1 MSNEIALQNQTPD
14 WMIADKHDG
23 TEEMSRFVVFP
34 RLVIVQP
41 TAKDPLDKYDA
52 GTPVIMPNE
61 TVLSTFNKAEKCL
74 DEPFIIVPIF
84 FFAEYTLDNPRE
96 VWTAHGR
103 VRERSFDHDSELAR
117 KCNDWNARSFPCP
130 EMPAKECVH
139 TTRLNFILWLHSPS
153 GAFQSTPCMFSFK
166 RAETRSGMA
175 FNSLIK
181 ARNAPIYG
189 CQFYA
194 DVGHRSNDKGQWYG
208 LDISNPPAEIGPW
221 VANREMYESYKEEHI
236 GLRAAHESKLIAG
249 SETDELEDS
258 TYTAEAAPEM

>member
-1 MSNEIALQNQTPD
+1 MSTEISKLSVTPD
-14 WMIADKHDG
+14 WMTADKNDG

-41 TAKDPLDKYDA
+41 TAKDPLDKNDA

-61 TVLSTFNKAEKCL
+61 LVLSPFNKAEKHL
-74 DEPFIIVPIF
+74 SEPFVVVPIF

-96 VWTAHGR
+96 VWAAHGR
-103 VRERSFDHDSELAR
+103 VRERSFDHDSEIAR
-117 KCNDWNARSFPCP
+117 KCSDWNARTFPCP
-130 EMPAKECVH
+130 EMQNKECVY
-139 TTRLNFILWLHSPS
+139 TTRLNFILWLSSPT
-153 GAFQSTPCMFSFK
+153 GAFNATPCMFTFK

-189 CQFYA
+189 CQFMA

-208 LDISNPPAEIGPW
+208 LELSNPQADIGGW
-221 VANREMYESYKEEHI
+221 VTNRELYEVYKQEH
-236 GLRAAHESKLIAG
+236 LRLKEAHEAKMIAG

-258 TYTAEAAPEM
+258 TYTVDAAPEM